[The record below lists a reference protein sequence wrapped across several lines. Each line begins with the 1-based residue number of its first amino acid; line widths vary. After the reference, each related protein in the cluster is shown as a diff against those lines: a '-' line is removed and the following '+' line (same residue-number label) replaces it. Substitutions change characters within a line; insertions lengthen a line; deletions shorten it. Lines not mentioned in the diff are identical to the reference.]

1 MENNT
6 VLHYQLIEKESIP
19 QLQFGTQ
26 DVLSDKE
33 SKVRRQVDLE
43 RASRLGNGYHGKVE
57 ITFQVASG
65 EVLRVQTTIWQA
77 DKEFTT
83 IKSGVTLPTH
93 AILGVEFF

>member
-6 VLHYQLIEKESIP
+6 VLHHQLIEKESIP
-19 QLQFGTQ
+19 QLQFGHD
-26 DVLSDKE
+26 DVLQEKE
-33 SKVRRQVDLE
+33 MKVRRQHDLE
-43 RASRLGNGYHGKVE
+43 RASRLGNGYQGKVE

-65 EVLRVQTTIWQA
+65 EILRVQTTIWQA

-93 AILGVEFF
+93 SILGVEFF